1 MQKVVSC
8 LSTCIFPDKTTY
20 PIDET
25 MVSISVPVHSLGG
38 VRALLN
44 PLVSCP
50 QIHNGPPHSSNFGYS
65 YAKRM
70 IDIQNRC
77 GKDTGEPVR
86 AASTLRLSGQR
97 EAPGAPRN

>member
-20 PIDET
+20 PIDES
-25 MVSISVPVHSLGG
+25 MVSISVPQPRPGEVP
-38 VRALLN
+38 ALLN
-44 PLVSCP
+44 SWLSCP

-77 GKDTGEPVR
+77 GVGGGGGQGR
-86 AASTLRLSGQR
+86 AL
-97 EAPGAPRN
+97 GAPWDSQELN